1 MKTMFSRL
9 ALSALLFTVALRPR
23 CDGAWNWIQWG
34 EGARPVSQTTV
45 SCWLMDPQ
53 GKLLFVVFLRGKPGW
68 YNAQTTH
75 DGTSSD
81 AGFQWKWR
89 VGKIAYTIDYRGTQ
103 QQVRL
108 FGQSVSLNEANIIA
122 VDLADTAKPQVRGIA
137 RVNVRVNDDDDAV
150 QLAQSGS
157 QAVRSWISA
166 K

>member
-1 MKTMFSRL
+1 MKTTLSRL
-9 ALSALLFTVALRPR
+9 AIISALFAVTLPR
-23 CDGAWNWIQWG
+23 CNAAWNWIQWG

-53 GKLLFVVFLRGKPGW
+53 GKLLVLVLLRGKPGW

-81 AGFQWKWR
+81 AGYQWKWQ
-89 VGKIAYTIDYRGTQ
+89 VGKIAYTIDYRAAQ

-108 FGQSVSLNEANIIA
+108 FGQSVALTAANIIA
-122 VDLADTAKPQVRGIA
+122 VEQADSAKPQVRGIA
-137 RVNVRVNDDDDAV
+137 RVDVRVKGDADAV
-150 QLAQSGS
+150 QLVQSRS
-157 QAVRSWISA
+157 QPVRAWISA

>member
-1 MKTMFSRL
+1 MKMMLSRL
-9 ALSALLFTVALRPR
+9 ALVSLLFTVALPR

-45 SCWLMDPQ
+45 SCWLMEPQ
-53 GKLLFVVFLRGKPGW
+53 GKLVFVVLLRGKPGW

-81 AGFQWKWR
+81 AGYQWKWH
-89 VGKIAYTIDYRGTQ
+89 VGKIAYSIDYRAAQ

-108 FGQSVSLNEANIIA
+108 FGQSVSLNDANIIA
-122 VDLADTAKPQVRGIA
+122 VEHADSAKPQVRGIA
-137 RVNVRVNDDDDAV
+137 RVDVRVKDDADAMQLV
-150 QLAQSGS
+150 QSRS
-157 QAVRSWISA
+157 QAVRLWISA